1 MSVENRPAHSGWPVT
16 PSPLSSP
23 STSLSSSFSS
33 SAASDMLPQDSS
45 QSDFHSSDHSAL
57 APKHPHVHNLA
68 FASPRPRSSSLAVL
82 MGQNIS
88 RSPSPSQQNSSSS
101 QLASKGIAAAA
112 ATGSRLKRAFGARR
126 KNKSEDTS
134 KLFCGNSKG
143 KERDY
148 YTDSDVTT
156 PVSSTSRTPVT
167 PVEATPPP
175 TPGHRPAKL
184 SLQLATHVFNGGRK
198 NSRTPPPITPLS
210 SLPPPPPPKP
220 PAMQGLKLVPP
231 SPARNLDQRGS
242 IITVSPGISSAVN
255 YMRIG
260 EEQRE
265 RERERLEAQ
274 QRELEAVEK
283 NDAEKEKSTDKGE
296 LKETWRKSDS
306 TMSHHTIRPGTTIGN
321 RTPRPVSVAES
332 LQSIYTIVPP
342 VNKRLSALIT
352 DADYATPEEDISCET
367 VAEDLPPPINPIPSP
382 TSSIRAHNR
391 RSMSLNLGSSFAK
404 VYIPPSAASATAA
417 LSESNHSPRSV
428 EDVHPRLSPSASR
441 ETPTLTRA
449 AANGIISPSSF
460 GLQSTGTH
468 IRGRL
473 AAWTATTNANPSQR
487 SLPTPPSFF
496 PRNSPTPPPPPPP
509 PPSSRQPTISM
520 TGGFGL
526 AKRAVEKI
534 NRAWGGLS
542 SGSSNS
548 GYSSS
553 SSSTGPSS
561 YSDHNLA
568 RIASNQS
575 GIMSN
580 HHGRKSRRTL
590 DAPSGAWSINSS
602 TTGSSLSDS
611 DAFTAPAGPLLGQKV
626 RGPMRTKSTGAG
638 AAGGI
643 VFGRNLRAA
652 TRDTAI
658 GVGVSFSATDLES
671 VKGDVRSGDVDK
683 NHLEP
688 LEGRMV
694 PAVVVRCAQHLLLW
708 GIQEEG
714 LFRVPG
720 RALHIAKLRAEFDT
734 GADFDMTE
742 CSPAELDP
750 HAVASVFKAFLR
762 ELPEPILTYS
772 LLPQFEAA
780 ISQECVSNVQ
790 EATGRLG
797 GKGGPTLPS
806 GPRSGLALRKPPSL
820 STLAMPSF
828 SGMQPP
834 SRSVTNTLK
843 SLLSK
848 LPYEN
853 KDLIR
858 TVIELIKATAQESKS
873 TKMPISNLLL
883 VFCPSLSMNPP
894 LLKVLCEAEDLWEG
908 PLLES
913 PVIDIKRESVVL
925 DISASD
931 SANDTIALELDA
943 EDSDEEY
950 SDAPDG
956 SEMKT
961 SPPPSPDKLDQV
973 VGSPCSSTDGKTPTA
988 IRLRPMGPR
997 QHVLAGVF
1005 SGTEYS
1011 SRLRPVSPRSTGASS
1026 DSRSVMSYGSTSNE
1040 SHSPSHPNLSPPPLS
1055 SSAES
1060 LATPSSSSAPQSL
1073 TDLPTGLPVRTDP
1086 YAKEEEIMA
1095 PVISDCS
1102 DLGLPKSPL
1111 SIINRRISGP
1121 VQFPGSGGSEPSSP
1135 LSPRRSVPLPSL
1147 PSPTSSPT
1155 NSLPG
1160 TPRRHGM
1167 KRPSLNLLF
1176 SKRSASPLSSSPIGR
1191 PYISSPYLQN
1201 PSPVS
1206 DSSIST
1212 PTSAVTAPQSSTQ
1225 LLPHVIDTAIESP
1238 TLRRDLG
1245 LEESPSIRSPEP
1257 PDSPGGSTRE
1267 EAAGTLLDDVQLL
1280 TVHPGITPIADHY
1293 RSLSSASLP
1302 LSSPDQRPSHL
1313 RQRRTLRNRSASKAS
1328 YLSNASSN
1336 HLGLLD
1342 DEDKEDWT
1350 QSVLMAADADG
1361 GWTVTAPSS
1370 QR

>member
-1 MSVENRPAHSGWPVT
+1 MSVGANRSVHSGWPVT
-16 PSPLSSP
+16 SSPLSSP

-45 QSDFHSSDHSAL
+45 QSDIHSSDHSAL
-57 APKHPHVHNLA
+57 EPKHPHVRNQA
-68 FASPRPRSSSLAVL
+68 FAPPRPRSSSLAVF

-88 RSPSPSQQNSSSS
+88 RSPSPPQPNSSSS

-112 ATGSRLKRAFGARR
+112 ATGNRLKRAFGARR

-134 KLFCGNSKG
+134 KLFYGSNKG

-156 PVSSTSRTPVT
+156 PVSLTSRTPVT
-167 PVEATPPP
+167 PVEATAPPIP
-175 TPGHRPAKL
+175 AHRPAKL

-198 NSRTPPPITPLS
+198 NSRTPPPVTQLS
-210 SLPPPPPPKP
+210 SVPPPPPPKP
-220 PAMQGLKLVPP
+220 PGMQGLKLVSP
-231 SPARNLDQRGS
+231 SPVRNLDQRGS
-242 IITVSPGISSAVN
+242 IITVSPGILSAVDF
-255 YMRIG
+255 MRIG

-274 QRELEAVEK
+274 QRELEAAEK
-283 NDAEKEKSTDKGE
+283 NDAEKEKNSDKGD

-306 TMSHHTIRPGTTIGN
+306 TMSHHTIRPGTTVGN

-352 DADYATPEEDISCET
+352 DADYATPEEDLSCET
-367 VAEDLPPPINPIPSP
+367 VAEDLLPIHPKPSP
-382 TSSIRAHNR
+382 TSSIRAHKR
-391 RSMSLNLGSSFAK
+391 RSMSLNLGTSFAK
-404 VYIPPSAASATAA
+404 IYIPPSAASAAA
-417 LSESNHSPRSV
+417 TLSESKHPPRSV

-449 AANGIISPSSF
+449 AANGIISPSSL
-460 GLQSTGTH
+460 GLQSTGNN

-473 AAWTATTNANPSQR
+473 AAWTATTSANPSQR
-487 SLPTPPSFF
+487 SLPTPPSSF
-496 PRNSPTPPPPPPP
+496 PRNLPTLPPPP

-561 YSDHNLA
+561 YSDHHLA

-575 GIMSN
+575 GVMSSRYGKK
-580 HHGRKSRRTL
+580 HRRTP

-602 TTGSSLSDS
+602 TTISSSSDS
-611 DAFTAPAGPLLGQKV
+611 DAFTPAGPFLGRKV
-626 RGPMRTKSTGAG
+626 RGPTRTKSGGTRAV
-638 AAGGI
+638 GGI
-643 VFGRNLRAA
+643 VFGRDLRAA

-658 GVGVSFSATDLES
+658 GVGVSFSAADLES

-683 NHLEP
+683 DHLEP

-720 RALHIAKLRAEFDT
+720 RTLHIAKLRAEFDT
-734 GADFDMTE
+734 GADFDMAE

-762 ELPEPILTYS
+762 ELPEPILTHS
-772 LLPQFEAA
+772 LLPHFEAA
-780 ISQECVSNVQ
+780 ISQECDPNV
-790 EATGRLG
+790 EFTGRLG

-806 GPRSGLALRKPPSL
+806 GPRSGLTLRKAPSL

-828 SGMQPP
+828 SGMRPP

-858 TVIELIKATAQESKS
+858 TVVELIKATARESKS

-913 PVIDIKRESVVL
+913 PIIDIKRESVVL

-931 SANDTIALELDA
+931 STNSTTALELDA

-950 SDAPDG
+950 SDAHDG
-956 SEMKT
+956 SEVKI

-973 VGSPCSSTDGKTPTA
+973 VESPRFSTDGKTPTVA
-988 IRLRPMGPR
+988 RSRPMGPR
-997 QHVLAGVF
+997 QHIPAGVF
-1005 SGTEYS
+1005 SGMEYS

-1026 DSRSVMSYGSTSNE
+1026 DSRSIISYGSTSNE
-1040 SHSPSHPNLSPPPLS
+1040 SHSPSHTSLSPPPLS

-1060 LATPSSSSAPQSL
+1060 LATPSSSSAQQSL
-1073 TDLPTGLPVRTDP
+1073 TDLPVRTDP

-1095 PVISDCS
+1095 PVIADCS

-1121 VQFPGSGGSEPSSP
+1121 VQFPSSGGSEPSSP
-1135 LSPRRSVPLPSL
+1135 LSPRRSVPLLSL
-1147 PSPTSSPT
+1147 PSLTSSPT
-1155 NSLPG
+1155 TSLPDS
-1160 TPRRHGM
+1160 PRRHGM

-1176 SKRSASPLSSSPIGR
+1176 SKRSASPSPLSSSSIGR
-1191 PYISSPYLQN
+1191 PYISSPYLQH
-1201 PSPVS
+1201 PSPGS

-1225 LLPHVIDTAIESP
+1225 MLPHILDTAIESSA
-1238 TLRRDLG
+1238 LRRDLG
-1245 LEESPSIRSPEP
+1245 LEESPSIRSAEP
-1257 PDSPGGSTRE
+1257 PDSPGSSTRE
-1267 EAAGTLLDDVQLL
+1267 EGISTDLLDETPVL
-1280 TVHPGITPIADHY
+1280 TVRPGITPIADHY
-1293 RSLSSASLP
+1293 RSLSSATLP
-1302 LSSPDQRPSHL
+1302 LSSPDQRSSHL
-1313 RQRRTLRNRSASKAS
+1313 RPKRTLRNRSASKTS
-1328 YLSNASSN
+1328 FSSNASSN

-1350 QSVLMAADADG
+1350 QSVLMAADADA
-1361 GWTVTAPSS
+1361 GWTVRTPSS
-1370 QR
+1370 H

>member
-1 MSVENRPAHSGWPVT
+1 MSAEANRSAHSGWPVT
-16 PSPLSSP
+16 CSPLSSP

-45 QSDFHSSDHSAL
+45 QSDIHSSDHSAL
-57 APKHPHVHNLA
+57 APKHPHVRNLA
-68 FASPRPRSSSLAVL
+68 FAPPRPRSSSLAVF

-88 RSPSPSQQNSSSS
+88 RSPSPSQPNPSTS
-101 QLASKGIAAAA
+101 QPASKGIAAAV
-112 ATGSRLKRAFGARR
+112 ATGHRLKRAFGGRR

-134 KLFCGNSKG
+134 KLFYGSNKG

-156 PVSSTSRTPVT
+156 PVSSNPRTPVT
-167 PVEATPPP
+167 PVEATAPP

-184 SLQLATHVFNGGRK
+184 SLQLATHVFNGTRK
-198 NSRTPPPITPLS
+198 NSRTPPPVTQLS
-210 SLPPPPPPKP
+210 PVPPPPPPKP
-220 PAMQGLKLVPP
+220 PGMQGLKLVSPP
-231 SPARNLDQRGS
+231 PTRNLDQRGS

-255 YMRIG
+255 FMRIG

-274 QRELEAVEK
+274 QRELEAAEK
-283 NDAEKEKSTDKGE
+283 NDAEKEKNSDKGD

-306 TMSHHTIRPGTTIGN
+306 TMSHHTIRPGTTVGN

-342 VNKRLSALIT
+342 VNKRLSALLT
-352 DADYATPEEDISCET
+352 DGDYATPEEDSSCES
-367 VAEDLPPPINPIPSP
+367 VDEDPPPIHPKPSP
-382 TSSIRAHNR
+382 SSSIRTHNR

-404 VYIPPSAASATAA
+404 IHIPPSAASAAA
-417 LSESNHSPRSV
+417 TLSESKPPPRSV
-428 EDVHPRLSPSASR
+428 EDVLPRLSPSASR
-441 ETPTLTRA
+441 ETPTLTRT
-449 AANGIISPSSF
+449 AANGIISPSSP
-460 GLQSTGTH
+460 GLQSTGNH

-473 AAWTATTNANPSQR
+473 AAWTATTNVNPSQR
-487 SLPTPPSFF
+487 SLPTPPISF
-496 PRNSPTPPPPPPP
+496 PRNPPTPPP

-575 GIMSN
+575 GVMSN
-580 HHGRKSRRTL
+580 RYGKKARRTP
-590 DAPSGAWSINSS
+590 DAPSGSWSIHS
-602 TTGSSLSDS
+602 TTTVSSLSDS
-611 DAFTAPAGPLLGQKV
+611 DAFTPAGPFLGQKV
-626 RGPMRTKSTGAG
+626 RGPMRTKSGGTGAISG
-638 AAGGI
+638 V
-643 VFGRNLRAA
+643 VFGRDLRAA
-652 TRDTAI
+652 TRDTAV
-658 GVGVSFSATDLES
+658 GVGVSFSAADLES

-683 NHLEP
+683 DHLEP

-734 GADFDMTE
+734 GADFDMAQ

-772 LLPQFEAA
+772 LLPHFEAA
-780 ISQECVSNVQ
+780 ISQEGDPNAQ
-790 EATGRLG
+790 ESIRRLG

-806 GPRSGLALRKPPSL
+806 GPRNGLALRKAPSL

-828 SGMQPP
+828 SGMPPP

-843 SLLSK
+843 SLISK

-858 TVIELIKATAQESKS
+858 TVIELIKATARESKS

-913 PVIDIKRESVVL
+913 PVIDIKRESIVL

-931 SANDTIALELDA
+931 AANSTTALELEA
-943 EDSDEEY
+943 EDSSDEEY
-950 SDAPDG
+950 SDAHDG

-973 VGSPCSSTDGKTPTA
+973 MESPRSSTDGKTPTVA
-988 IRLRPMGPR
+988 RLRPMGPR
-997 QHVLAGVF
+997 QHIPAGVF

-1011 SRLRPVSPRSTGASS
+1011 SRLRSVSPRSTDASS
-1026 DSRSVMSYGSTSNE
+1026 DSRSIISYGSTSNE
-1040 SHSPSHPNLSPPPLS
+1040 SHSPSHTSLSPPPLS

-1060 LATPSSSSAPQSL
+1060 LATPSSSSAQQSL
-1073 TDLPTGLPVRTDP
+1073 TDLPVRTDP
-1086 YAKEEEIMA
+1086 YAKEEEIMP
-1095 PVISDCS
+1095 PVIADCS

-1111 SIINRRISGP
+1111 SVVNRRISGP
-1121 VQFPGSGGSEPSSP
+1121 IQFPISGGSEPSIP
-1135 LSPRRSVPLPSL
+1135 LSPRRSVPLLSL
-1147 PSPTSSPT
+1147 PSLTSSPP

-1160 TPRRHGM
+1160 SPRRHGM

-1176 SKRSASPLSSSPIGR
+1176 SKRSASPLSSSIGR
-1191 PYISSPYLQN
+1191 PYISSPYLQH

-1225 LLPHVIDTAIESP
+1225 MLPHVLDTAIESSA
-1238 TLRRDLG
+1238 LRRDLG
-1245 LEESPSIRSPEP
+1245 LEESPSLRSPES
-1257 PDSPGGSTRE
+1257 PDSPGSTG
-1267 EAAGTLLDDVQLL
+1267 EATGTDLPDEPSPL
-1280 TVHPGITPIADHY
+1280 TVRPGITPIADHY
-1293 RSLSSASLP
+1293 RSLSSATLP
-1302 LSSPDQRPSHL
+1302 LSSPDQQRPSHL
-1313 RQRRTLRNRSASKAS
+1313 RPRRTLRNRSASKTS
-1328 YLSNASSN
+1328 FLSNASSN

-1361 GWTVTAPSS
+1361 GWTGTTPSS
-1370 QR
+1370 H

>member
-1 MSVENRPAHSGWPVT
+1 MSVEANRPARSGWPVT
-16 PSPLSSP
+16 SPLSSP

-45 QSDFHSSDHSAL
+45 QSDIHSSDHSAL
-57 APKHPHVHNLA
+57 APKHPHVRNLA
-68 FASPRPRSSSLAVL
+68 FASPRPRSSSLAVF

-88 RSPSPSQQNSSSS
+88 RSPSPSQSNSSS

-134 KLFCGNSKG
+134 KLFYGSHKG

-167 PVEATPPP
+167 PVDATAPP
-175 TPGHRPAKL
+175 TPGYRPAKL

-198 NSRTPPPITPLS
+198 NSRTPPPVTQLS
-210 SLPPPPPPKP
+210 PVPPPPPPKP
-220 PAMQGLKLVPP
+220 PGMQGLKLVSPP
-231 SPARNLDQRGS
+231 PGRNVDQRGS

-255 YMRIG
+255 FMRIG

-274 QRELEAVEK
+274 QRELEAAEK
-283 NDAEKEKSTDKGE
+283 NDAEKEKNSDKGD

-306 TMSHHTIRPGTTIGN
+306 TMSHHTIRPGTTVGN

-342 VNKRLSALIT
+342 VSKRLSALIT
-352 DADYATPEEDISCET
+352 DTDFATPEEDLSCET
-367 VAEDLPPPINPIPSP
+367 VVEDLPPVQPQTSP
-382 TSSIRAHNR
+382 TSSIRVHNR

-404 VYIPPSAASATAA
+404 IYIPPSAASAGAT
-417 LSESNHSPRSV
+417 LSESKHPPRSV
-428 EDVHPRLSPSASR
+428 EDVHPRLSPSASL

-449 AANGIISPSSF
+449 AANGIISPSSP
-460 GLQSTGTH
+460 GLQSTGNH

-473 AAWTATTNANPSQR
+473 AAWTATTNPNPSQR
-487 SLPTPPSFF
+487 SLPTPPTSF
-496 PRNSPTPPPPPPP
+496 PRNPPTPPP

-553 SSSTGPSS
+553 SSSVGPSS

-575 GIMSN
+575 GVMSN
-580 HHGRKSRRTL
+580 RYGKKNRRTP
-590 DAPSGAWSINSS
+590 DAPSGSWSINSS
-602 TTGSSLSDS
+602 TTISSSSDS
-611 DAFTAPAGPLLGQKV
+611 DAFTPTGPFLGQKV
-626 RGPMRTKSTGAG
+626 RGPMRTKSGGTGAV
-638 AAGGI
+638 GGV
-643 VFGRNLRAA
+643 VFGRDLRAA
-652 TRDTAI
+652 TRDTAV
-658 GVGVSFSATDLES
+658 GVGVSFSAADLES

-683 NHLEP
+683 DHLEP

-734 GADFDMTE
+734 GADFDMTQ

-762 ELPEPILTYS
+762 ELPEPILTHS

-780 ISQECVSNVQ
+780 ISQECDPNVQ
-790 EATGRLG
+790 EFTGRLG

-806 GPRSGLALRKPPSL
+806 GPRNGLTLRKAPSL

-828 SGMQPP
+828 SGMRPP

-858 TVIELIKATAQESKS
+858 IVIELIKATARESKS

-913 PVIDIKRESVVL
+913 PVIDIKRESVIL

-931 SANDTIALELDA
+931 SANSTTALELDE

-950 SDAPDG
+950 SDAHDG

-961 SPPPSPDKLDQV
+961 SPPPSPDKFDQV
-973 VGSPCSSTDGKTPTA
+973 VESPRSSTDGKTPTVS
-988 IRLRPMGPR
+988 RLRPMGPR
-997 QHVLAGVF
+997 QHISAGLF
-1005 SGTEYS
+1005 SGSEYS

-1026 DSRSVMSYGSTSNE
+1026 DSRSIISYGSTSNE
-1040 SHSPSHPNLSPPPLS
+1040 SHSPSHISLSPPPLS

-1060 LATPSSSSAPQSL
+1060 LATPSTSSAQQSL
-1073 TDLPTGLPVRTDP
+1073 TDLPVRTDP

-1095 PVISDCS
+1095 PVIADCS

-1111 SIINRRISGP
+1111 SVINRRISGP
-1121 VQFPGSGGSEPSSP
+1121 IQFPSSGGSEPSSP
-1135 LSPRRSVPLPSL
+1135 LSPRRSVPLLSL
-1147 PSPTSSPT
+1147 PSLTSSPT
-1155 NSLPG
+1155 TSLSDS
-1160 TPRRHGM
+1160 PRRHGM

-1176 SKRSASPLSSSPIGR
+1176 SKRPASPSPLSTSSIGR
-1191 PYISSPYLQN
+1191 PYISSPYLQH

-1225 LLPHVIDTAIESP
+1225 MLPHILDTPIESSA
-1238 TLRRDLG
+1238 LRRDLG
-1245 LEESPSIRSPEP
+1245 LEESPSIGSPERS
-1257 PDSPGGSTRE
+1257 DSPGSSSCEEDTSTDV
-1267 EAAGTLLDDVQLL
+1267 LDETSPL
-1280 TVHPGITPIADHY
+1280 TVRPGITPIADHY
-1293 RSLSSASLP
+1293 RSLSSATLP
-1302 LSSPDQRPSHL
+1302 LSSSDQHLSHL
-1313 RQRRTLRNRSASKAS
+1313 RPNPTLRNRSASKTS
-1328 YLSNASSN
+1328 FLSNASSN

-1361 GWTVTAPSS
+1361 GWTVTTPSPH
-1370 QR
+1370 